1 MPKMLGGPICRIE
14 TSEYMLKKCMFG
26 PGREAV
32 IFYLIKFELQILDH
46 TWDTAFGYSGWN
58 VFQMVQLIYKKK
70 VSETLI
76 L

>member
-1 MPKMLGGPICRIE
+1 MM
-14 TSEYMLKKCMFG
+14 KKYMFG
-26 PGREAV
+26 PGRTAV

-58 VFQMVQLIYKKK
+58 VFQMVLLIYENK
-70 VSETLI
+70 VSEALF